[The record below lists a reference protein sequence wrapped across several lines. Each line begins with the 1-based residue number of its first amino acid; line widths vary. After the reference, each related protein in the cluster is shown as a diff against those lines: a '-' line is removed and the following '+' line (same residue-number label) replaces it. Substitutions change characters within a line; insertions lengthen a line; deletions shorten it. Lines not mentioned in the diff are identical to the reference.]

1 MKYSFLSHIYM
12 LFLLHVLALPG
23 EDFSKVNKW
32 LGLNSQT
39 LNTNKLT
46 KFSKAS
52 KNVWCNK

>member
-1 MKYSFLSHIYM
+1 MKYGFLPHTYN
-12 LFLLHVLALPG
+12 LLLMHVLALPG
-23 EDFSKVNKW
+23 DDFSEVNKW
-32 LGLNSQT
+32 LGLTSQT